1 MRRMQVSGHPALFWL
16 LAHQGFLRLPSL
28 MRGVRL
34 PAVRPRMP
42 ETSAGLLSAMHEAA
56 PPGQPRL
63 SWRAKQ
69 RLRGLT
75 TALLRLEQ
83 TGAASTWNEFCAV
96 RGRGLAIDRDRLRAA
111 LSGKVIVVT
120 GGTGCIGSTL
130 LEHLQELSPAA
141 LISVSRGVS
150 PKHCKVPGVVYMHAD
165 VRDEAA
171 MRRLFRSFGPDV
183 VYHLAAQRSPRLA
196 EVEVEYTLTT
206 NVLGTRSVVRAAEDA
221 SVPLLVYSSTGKALR
236 PFTSDVYAASKKA
249 GEWLVATAAERGRLR
264 ASAARFTHVVDN
276 SLIEQRL
283 RSWIRKG
290 GPIRLHGSDVAFFV
304 QSARES
310 AQLLLDATL
319 GARDGELRLHA
330 IRDLG
335 WPVNLLELSLGAMDA
350 ARTVVPLYFCGFEQ
364 GYEEKPYA
372 GLYDPQTSGCVSPL
386 VSALENPTVAPS
398 PTCPG
403 VDVFTLPAA
412 SEDELAESFAK
423 LERACTAPADT
434 ARRRA
439 LEDFSWALLDA
450 NLDRVPRRTLERL
463 SGWLSRLS
471 EPMSEEHRRI
481 TEALH
486 RAAGVRIA
494 A

>member
-1 MRRMQVSGHPALFWL
+1 MPSL
-16 LAHQGFLRLPSL
+16 LRL
-28 MRGVRL
+28 VRL
-34 PAVRPRMP
+34 PVARPAMP
-42 ETSAGLLSAMHEAA
+42 DTSAGILSAMRDAA
-56 PPGQPRL
+56 PPGRPRL
-63 SWRAKQ
+63 SWRASQ

-75 TALLRLEQ
+75 SALLRLER
-83 TGAASTWNEFCAV
+83 TGAAETWKDFCAV
-96 RGRGLAIDRDRLRAA
+96 KDRVLAVDRDRLRAA
-111 LSGKVIVVT
+111 LSGKVVLVT

-130 LEHLQELSPAA
+130 LEHLQEFSPSV

-150 PKHCKVPGVVYMHAD
+150 PKHRKVPGVIYMHAD
-165 VRDEAA
+165 VRDERA

-183 VYHLAAQRSPRLA
+183 VYHLAAQRSPSRA
-196 EVEVEYTLTT
+196 EVEVQYTLTT

-221 SVPLLVYSSTGKALR
+221 GVPLLVHASTGKALR
-236 PFTSDVYAASKKA
+236 PFTSDVYAGSKKV
-249 GEWLVATAAERGRLR
+249 GEWIVAMAAERGRLR
-264 ASAARFTHVVDN
+264 ASAVRFTHVVDN

-283 RSWIRKG
+283 QSWIRKG
-290 GPIRLHGSDVAFFV
+290 GPMRLHGADVAFFV

-310 AQLLLDATL
+310 AHLLLDATL

-335 WPVNLLELSLGAMDA
+335 WPVNLLDLSLGAMDA
-350 ARTVVPLYFCGFEQ
+350 ARKVIPLYFCGFEQ
-364 GYEEKPYA
+364 GYEEKPYV
-372 GLYDPQTSGCVSPL
+372 GLYDPQTAGGVSPL
-386 VSALENPTVAPS
+386 VSALETPTVAPS

-412 SEDELAESFAK
+412 SEDDLAESFAE
-423 LERACTAPADT
+423 LERACAAPSDS

-450 NLDRVPRRTLERL
+450 NLDRVPRGTLERL
-463 SGWLSRLS
+463 SGWLARIS